1 MVKSKT
7 ENWLNIAQDDYEV
20 AGQLF
25 DNKKY
30 LYCLFFCQQ
39 AIEKSIK
46 AVYYEKNEETPP
58 RKHNLTSLAED
69 TGVLDELERLDEDL
83 LDTLSQYYIESRYT
97 EDRDALARKCTK
109 AFTENILKKTGVVFE
124 WLKSQL
130 R

>member
-1 MVKSKT
+1 LKQKT
-7 ENWLNIAQDDYEV
+7 INWLNIAQDDLEV

-25 DNKKY
+25 SSQKY

-39 AIEKSIK
+39 ALEKIIK
-46 AVYYEKNEETPP
+46 AVYYEKNDETPP

-69 TGVLDELERLDEDL
+69 AGVLDELDNINSDL
-83 LDTLSQYYIESRYT
+83 LDTLSQYYIESRYS
-97 EDRDALARKCTK
+97 EDRNSMARKCTK
-109 AFTENILKKTGVVFE
+109 SFTHDILKQTGDVFK